1 MNQYSIGIS
10 IHDATSVDASSI
22 EEAKQLALEIFKENG
37 YDVDQPH
44 ELYVNQIDKLYVI
57 EADYPMSSW
66 EGRFTEEELIDKF
79 WDYALQDE
87 LYDSDYWY
95 QQYFNNSSEDSKLT
109 KKNWLKQV
117 WTIEPP
123 EWFNLSEIQ
132 EVWQIDIKEAS
143 QDDEVED
150 EKDSHSI

>member
-57 EADYPMSSW
+57 EADYPMPSW

-79 WDYALQDE
+79 WDYSLQDE

-95 QQYFNNSSEDSKLT
+95 QQYVNNSSEDSKLT

-123 EWFNLSEIQ
+123 EWFTLDEIQ
-132 EVWQIDIKEAS
+132 QTWNVAIKEAS
-143 QDDEVED
+143 QDD
-150 EKDSHSI
+150 